1 MSRQRRLYAG
11 LGLVLVATF
20 LGTVAYMI
28 IEDLGFLD
36 ALYLAIITIS
46 TVGFAEPSGGFSAA
60 GQVATIIL
68 VIIGVGSVFY
78 TATVGLEFLLEEVLA
93 GRARTR
99 FTGRRVGTMQD
110 HVIVCGYG
118 RVGRAVSK
126 RLVAAGAEVVV
137 IEIDPVKVESAS
149 RSSRVIIEGDATHYE
164 MLDQAGIDRAGVL
177 IAALADSDNLAIV
190 LSARSIRPDIRIIAR
205 ASEPDAEG
213 RLVLAGADRV
223 VAPISVGAE
232 RLAAMATDA
241 ELSEFIDIAVHNDLV
256 NFKIEEV
263 VLKPDSALKDRSLAD
278 SAIKERSGALIL
290 ALRHRNGMVDVNP
303 GGSSQLM
310 AGDTL
315 VAIGT
320 GDQLATLQSMAGS
333 AS

>member
-1 MSRQRRLYAG
+1 
-11 LGLVLVATF
+11 
-20 LGTVAYMI
+20 
-28 IEDLGFLD
+28 
-36 ALYLAIITIS
+36 
-46 TVGFAEPSGGFSAA
+46 
-60 GQVATIIL
+60 
-68 VIIGVGSVFY
+68 
-78 TATVGLEFLLEEVLA
+78 
-93 GRARTR
+93 
-99 FTGRRVGTMQD
+99 MQD